1 MGFLMRIDGDFIEVE
16 QLTKQFNW
24 FPRWN
29 YILKLSLKQRA
40 EKYFKL
46 LLDQADEQLTLNA
59 EFHLKN
65 LISYYTNTYPKD
77 KGGTHTANK
86 FVQLIMDN
94 IFAQMQQ
101 NQQPHFEDVED

>member
-16 QLTKQFNW
+16 ELKKQYNW

-59 EFHLKN
+59 EFHLQN
-65 LISYYTNTYPKD
+65 LIKYYTTNYPTN
-77 KGGTHTANK
+77 KGGIHTANK
-86 FVQLIMDN
+86 LVQLIMDN
-94 IFAQMQQ
+94 IFAQMQIH
-101 NQQPHFEDVED
+101 QQPQFEDIEN